1 MSVIDTVEEIIS
13 EIDLQAE
20 FTKNGLSFSVY
31 VDDLEFHEAVD
42 YDDMA
47 YMMCHDADKYPDPIL
62 ARIADG
68 LRMMATII
76 EEELD
81 ARG

>member
-1 MSVIDTVEEIIS
+1 MSVIDTVEEIVS
-13 EIDLQAE
+13 EVDLQAE

-31 VDDLEFHEAVD
+31 MDDLEFHEAVD

-47 YMMCHDADKYPDPIL
+47 YMMCHDADKYPVPEL
-62 ARIADG
+62 SRIADG
-68 LRMMATII
+68 LRMMSTIL

>member
-13 EIDLQAE
+13 EVDLQAE

-31 VDDLEFHEAVD
+31 MDDLEFHEAVD

-47 YMMCHDADKYPDPIL
+47 YMMCQDADKYPDPEL

-68 LRMMATII
+68 FRMMSTIL

>member
-1 MSVIDTVEEIIS
+1 MSIIDTAEEIVS
-13 EIDLQAE
+13 EVDLQAE
-20 FTKNGLSFSVY
+20 FTKHGLSFSVY
-31 VDDLEFHEAVD
+31 MDDVELKEEVD

-47 YMMCHDADKYPDPIL
+47 YMMCHDADKYPDPEL
-62 ARIADG
+62 SRIADG
-68 LRMMATII
+68 LRMMATIL